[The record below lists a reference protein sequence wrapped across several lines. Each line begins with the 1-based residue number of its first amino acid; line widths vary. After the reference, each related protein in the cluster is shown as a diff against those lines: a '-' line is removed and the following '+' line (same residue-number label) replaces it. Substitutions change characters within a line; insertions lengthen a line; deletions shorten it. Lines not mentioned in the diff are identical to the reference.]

1 MAQPT
6 GPADHWE
13 DLEVWLN
20 IMTATLTSKA
30 AETLTHLTQDQLDER
45 LSSIMEQD
53 PSRDYSHKELAKIL
67 GSLSHTLIASHKLSE
82 SHADHLQQELTGTQ
96 QRNKQL
102 ELEAQDRQEGMD
114 RTDSSAKEEIA
125 RLKETLV
132 TASQE
137 KKDVE
142 SAYAELASK
151 LQYAEQL
158 LEKAK
163 TDFRDKN
170 GRIKALEM
178 HLNEAR
184 TEIDYLTQ
192 QLDHIKEESD
202 SVKDELKHAYE
213 LRPKTAKARQAPASP
228 LTSRAGSPVS
238 GMLREE
244 RGKGATE
251 KASPAPSE
259 DTYLTTK
266 LKELPQSSQRPSQ
279 SMDLKDL
286 DKLVKNISKF
296 NPSTPGCQDVQ
307 AYLKDI
313 DFQLEMR
320 GNITDKDK
328 LYLLRMT
335 SSPELRDLA
344 HKAYGKQKMASEK
357 GGKSPAVL
365 DIATQSQGM
374 PLEGAQHHE
383 DVRPPPKEWRSSSY
397 NKERDSQAGTRSK
410 QRGNRWDGTRGK
422 RSPGRYWEKSWDQSR
437 PQENRQERSWHSQTS
452 SGGSRTNSW
461 ESSESS
467 KGSRLPRPG
476 ATSPRNRRKYSQRP
490 TLIEP
495 KLNHTRTKDLAM
507 SRFSRTA
514 EDDDERVLPTQGR
527 RSEMGKER
535 EAGFGLTSIPESA
548 VLVVCHSPEEHQ
560 ISPDILPI
568 SSQTPVPQLLGDL
581 IERGIARKFYLSIII
596 ERHIKVE
603 ALLDTGADITLMSTE
618 LLEEIQERTKGNQ
631 WDTQTSKM

>member
-1 MAQPT
+1 
-6 GPADHWE
+6 
-13 DLEVWLN
+13 
-20 IMTATLTSKA
+20 
-30 AETLTHLTQDQLDER
+30 
-45 LSSIMEQD
+45 
-53 PSRDYSHKELAKIL
+53 
-67 GSLSHTLIASHKLSE
+67 
-82 SHADHLQQELTGTQ
+82 
-96 QRNKQL
+96 
-102 ELEAQDRQEGMD
+102 
-114 RTDSSAKEEIA
+114 
-125 RLKETLV
+125 
-132 TASQE
+132 
-137 KKDVE
+137 
-142 SAYAELASK
+142 
-151 LQYAEQL
+151 
-158 LEKAK
+158 
-163 TDFRDKN
+163 
-170 GRIKALEM
+170 
-178 HLNEAR
+178 
-184 TEIDYLTQ
+184 
-192 QLDHIKEESD
+192 
-202 SVKDELKHAYE
+202 
-213 LRPKTAKARQAPASP
+213 
-228 LTSRAGSPVS
+228 
-238 GMLREE
+238 MLREE

-490 TLIEP
+490 HTDRAEAEPTPEQKTSPLVGPEGNDHLTQQTTDNSTLSHSPQKTSTTIIPNEQLSPPGNTAQETEP
-495 KLNHTRTKDLAM
+495 DSITHTTDHSSPSQPPAAD
-507 SRFSRTA
+507 TA
-514 EDDDERVLPTQGR
+514 QV
-527 RSEMGKER
+527 
-535 EAGFGLTSIPESA
+535 PESA

-618 LLEEIQERTKGNQ
+618 LLEEIQERTKGTNGTLRLQ
-631 WDTQTSKM
+631 RCELNLQAYSHTGLQLKHVAPIHLTVGPMDLVHPIYISPPQNISTSNRERSA